1 MHYHYLR
8 HIEKIF
14 NSDFFSARYLHE
26 GNTSW
31 CVFIFRNPKCYHF
44 ICWRPCKLPVKHKS
58 KKCLDLC
65 LKVLSLTMTYMW
77 GHILLNIYLTPW
89 IFKLFF
95 SNRPKDC
102 KKGKIKTHNDIH
114 IHHLISLLFFYRS
127 YVKVINCQCIH
138 NAWSRSGFSWYCKK
152 LSSKFVTP
160 YSDWH
165 LNSPHS
171 LTLESNVK
179 VMGKKGNDH
188 QIKNLLIVTQILLI
202 NTIQNVE
209 RTVRRIW
216 LLL

>member
-44 ICWRPCKLPVKHKS
+44 IGWRPCKLPVKHKS
-58 KKCLDLC
+58 KKCLNLC
-65 LKVLSLTMTYMW
+65 LRVLSLTMTMTYMW

-102 KKGKIKTHNDIH
+102 KKSKIKTHNDIH
-114 IHHLISLLFFYRS
+114 IHHLISLLFFYGS
-127 YVKVINCQCIH
+127 YVKVINCQSVN
-138 NAWSRSGFSWYCKK
+138 NAWSRSDFFWYCKK
-152 LSSKFVTP
+152 LSSKSVTP
-160 YSDWH
+160 
-165 LNSPHS
+165 
-171 LTLESNVK
+171 
-179 VMGKKGNDH
+179 
-188 QIKNLLIVTQILLI
+188 
-202 NTIQNVE
+202 
-209 RTVRRIW
+209 
-216 LLL
+216 